1 MRTHLPTRQA
11 GFSLVELMVAL
22 VLGLILTSGV
32 ISVYITSKNTYNV
45 NNALGAVQQHGRF
58 SFSFMDPKIRM
69 AGYTGCTYVKGGNF
83 NLNAAYNTD
92 PVYTFNSPVYGY
104 EANNTGINGSFTVT
118 TTINTTPP
126 VDATLWTPNLDKYKS
141 TLYDTIKSTALE
153 GSDVFMVHEMQGNPP
168 ALTGI
173 YDDGTKLYVSTADHG
188 VNDTSYFAVGTVAVV
203 NNCTGTNMNIFQVTA
218 LSSGSGTLTHGTG
231 GSLGNAST
239 SLTGT
244 YSTSGGNVGTAQTYA
259 FYIGLG
265 VDGGPSL
272 YQASLKSDGTLQT
285 QELVSGIE
293 NMQVLYGVDTDGDKI
308 PNNFQT
314 ADTVESGSNWGNV
327 VSVRVALLARSDD
340 NSTDKAATTAPVFY
354 MLASDPAAN
363 ANADGLELTLPQ
375 DRRLRRYFVQT
386 FSVRNALP

>member
-1 MRTHLPTRQA
+1 MRTHLHTRQA

-58 SFSFMDPKIRM
+58 AFGFMDPKVRM
-69 AGYTGCTYVKGGNF
+69 AGYTGCTFVKGGNF

-92 PVYTFNSPVYGY
+92 PVYTVSSPVYGY

-118 TTINTTPP
+118 TAINTTPP
-126 VDATLWTPNLDKYKS
+126 VDATKWTPNLDKYKS
-141 TLYDTIKSTALE
+141 TLFDAIKSKVLQ

-168 ALTGI
+168 ALTGV
-173 YDDGTKLYVSTADHG
+173 YDDGTALYVSTSDHG
-188 VNDTSYFAVGTVAVV
+188 VNDTSYFAVGSIAMV
-203 NNCTGTNMNIFQVTA
+203 NNCSGTNLNIFQVTA
-218 LSSGSGTLTHGTG
+218 LNSGSGTLSHGTG
-231 GSLGNAST
+231 GSLGNASG

-244 YSTSGGNVGTAQTYA
+244 YSTSGGNVGRLQTYA
-259 FYIGLG
+259 YYVGLG
-265 VDGGPSL
+265 VDGGPAL
-272 YQASLKSDGTLQT
+272 YQASLQDDGSFLG

-314 ADTVESGSNWGNV
+314 ADTVESGNNWGNV
-327 VSVRVALLARSDD
+327 VSIRVALLSRSDD

-363 ANADGLELTLPQ
+363 ANADGLALTLPM
-375 DRRLRRYFVQT
+375 DRRLRRSFVQT